1 VTQYLLIAAN
11 FAAISLLI
19 FGIYFPRHRHRDMVV
34 AYVGINAG
42 VVAISAVLSAVDAS
56 VGLGIGLFGVLSIIR
71 LRSSE
76 LDQREVAY
84 YFASLALGLLGGT
97 LVDSWKLTAVLMAT
111 LLFVMWFIDHPR
123 LLGMYRV
130 QVMTIDRAF
139 IDERQLKAHLSQLL
153 GGEVRQVAIRRVDM
167 VNDTTNVEVRYELR
181 KALAVEGVDGLT
193 TVRTARAAW

>member
-1 VTQYLLIAAN
+1 MSQYVLIGAN
-11 FAAISLLI
+11 FVAISILI

-34 AYVGINAG
+34 AYIGINTG
-42 VVAISAVLSAVDAS
+42 VVAISAVLSAVESS

-97 LVDSWKLTAVLMAT
+97 RVNSWELTIALMSLLLV
-111 LLFVMWFIDHPR
+111 VMWIIDNPR
-123 LLGMYRV
+123 LLGRYRV

-139 IDERQLKAHLSQLL
+139 TDERQLRAYLGQLL
-153 GGEVRQVAIRRVDM
+153 GAEIKQVAIRRVDL
-167 VNDTTNVEVRYELR
+167 VTDTTNVEVRYEVSKLR
-181 KALAVEGVDGLT
+181 PVIDHDVTPVVTGV
-193 TVRTARAAW
+193 RAA